1 MIAQPNK
8 APNSAEDHD
17 GRRMPPTISADP
29 RGGRP
34 SGIFIFCVANR
45 ESCCE
50 EARRT
55 AAGVAKLPFARL
67 VLAPERGRR
76 SYPLAGRR

>member
-45 ESCCE
+45 ESYSR
-50 EARRT
+50 ARR
-55 AAGVAKLPFARL
+55 
-67 VLAPERGRR
+67 RGALRR
-76 SYPLAGRR
+76 AWRSCLSLGWFWPRKEDVGLTH